1 MTRVARRTGTG
12 APAAAPDTDPDP
24 DRTPDPVGRTTI
36 GIDIGGTSVRAG
48 VVDADGAVLDQAR
61 AATPST
67 VAATEDVIVDLVGRL
82 APRFRG
88 TAPVG
93 AVGLAVAGFL
103 DRDRTTVLFAPHL
116 AWRAAPVPEVIA
128 RRVGVPVVMD
138 HDVNAAAWAEYRSGA
153 LAGARVGLLI
163 ALGTGIGA
171 GLVVDG
177 TIYRG
182 AHGVAPELGHL
193 TVVPDGRPCA
203 CGKRGCWER
212 YCSGTALATTA
223 GELWAQQDAPVLRS
237 LVPEG
242 PDGLT
247 GSLVALAAAQG
258 DPVAVAA
265 MADLAG
271 WLARGLALVADVL
284 DPDVV
289 AIGGGVS
296 RSAEAFLPDAV
307 AGFGSMVTGS
317 AHRALPEVRVARFGG
332 GAGLLG
338 AAWLAEQSL
347 HEPPG
352 RAVAG
357 AGNGRAGTTGR

>member
-1 MTRVARRTGTG
+1 
-12 APAAAPDTDPDP
+12 
-24 DRTPDPVGRTTI
+24 
-36 GIDIGGTSVRAG
+36 

-61 AATPST
+61 APTPST
-67 VAATEDVIVDLVGRL
+67 VAATEDVLVDLIGRMVS
-82 APRFRG
+82 RFRG
-88 TAPVG
+88 TAPVR

-116 AWRAAPVPEVIA
+116 AWRAAPVPEVIS
-128 RRVGVPVVMD
+128 RRVGLPVVMD
-138 HDVNAAAWAEYRSGA
+138 HDVNAAAWAEYRAGA

-171 GLVVDG
+171 GLVIDG
-177 TIYRG
+177 AIYRG

-193 TVVPDGRPCA
+193 TLVPDGRPCP

-223 GELWAQQDAPVLRS
+223 AELWERQDAPVLRA
-237 LVPEG
+237 LAPEG
-242 PDGLT
+242 PAGLT

-265 MADLAG
+265 MADLSG

-296 RSAEAFLPDAV
+296 RAAPAFLPDAV
-307 AGFGSMVTGS
+307 AGFGGMVTGA
-317 AHRALPEVRVARFGG
+317 AHRALPEVRLARFGA

-338 AAWLAEQSL
+338 AAWLAERSV
-347 HEPPG
+347 PDPVG
-352 RAVAG
+352 SG
-357 AGNGRAGTTGR
+357 TGPGNGRAGTRAARR